1 MNPEILG
8 TELIHTMVQT
18 GQALITSPAVQGV
31 VASLITTLFIRRGEK
46 IKVLEALKEKEFE
59 KVLDELLETGRL
71 SYVEL
76 YKCRNFL
83 KIAKRADE
91 MMAAYQA
98 NRPEIEIEESA
109 QEDNFSFDWL
119 MRFFDAVGNISNE
132 DLQQLWGKILAN
144 EIVKPKA
151 CSLRTLDMIRNMSPE
166 EAKAFSSLCR
176 YVMQSGNTYYI
187 DSAGFFCEEDGH
199 EKCRDFIQNK
209 GLSYE
214 EHIVPLVEA
223 GALSQDHDLA
233 LYIDK
238 DINLEVH
245 NDKICGVVMSPDDTP
260 KLFRR
265 DAYLLTSSG
274 KELFSVIHNSGDFE
288 ADEEYTLLCLKD
300 MKNGNPAFYVGAF
313 QILPGGSNI
322 DLLEDN

>member
-1 MNPEILG
+1 MNPEILN
-8 TELIHTMVQT
+8 TMVNT

-31 VASLITTLFIRRGEK
+31 VSSLITTLFIRRGEK

-59 KVLDELLETGRL
+59 KVMDELLQMGRL

-76 YKCRNFL
+76 YKCQNFL

-91 MMAAYQA
+91 MIASYQA
-98 NRPEIEIEESA
+98 NRPEVEIEETS
-109 QEDNFSFDWL
+109 QEDTFSFDWL

-132 DLQQLWGKILAN
+132 DLQQLWGKVLAN
-144 EIVKPKA
+144 EIVKSKV
-151 CSLRTLDMIRNMSPE
+151 CSLRTLDMIRNMSPK
-166 EAKAFSSLCR
+166 EANTFSLLCK

-187 DSAGFFCEEDGH
+187 DSAGFFCEGDGH

-214 EHIVPLVEA
+214 EDIVPLVEA

-233 LYIDK
+233 LYIYQ

-245 NDKICGVVMSPDDTP
+245 NDKICGVVMSSDDTP

-265 DAYLLTSSG
+265 DAYLLTASG
-274 KELFSVIHNSGDFE
+274 KELFTMIHNSGELE

-313 QILPGGSNI
+313 RIQQGGSNI
-322 DLLEDN
+322 DLLEED